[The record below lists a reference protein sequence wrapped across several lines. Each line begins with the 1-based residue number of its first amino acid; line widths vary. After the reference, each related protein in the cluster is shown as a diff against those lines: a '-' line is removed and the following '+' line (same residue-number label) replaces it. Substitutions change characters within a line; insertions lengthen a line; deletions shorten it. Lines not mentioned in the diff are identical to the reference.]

1 MGQYINNEA
10 RDLFFRAQGAR
21 REFEEF
27 VDGISLDFDALIE
40 THTECYRTLPVEFE
54 AEAAAD
60 LERIRLCYSD

>member
-10 RDLFFRAQGAR
+10 RDLFFRAQATR

-27 VDGISLDFDALIE
+27 IDGISVDFEGLVRDY
-40 THTECYRTLPVEFE
+40 TECYRVLPREFE

-60 LERIRLCYSD
+60 LERIRMCYSD